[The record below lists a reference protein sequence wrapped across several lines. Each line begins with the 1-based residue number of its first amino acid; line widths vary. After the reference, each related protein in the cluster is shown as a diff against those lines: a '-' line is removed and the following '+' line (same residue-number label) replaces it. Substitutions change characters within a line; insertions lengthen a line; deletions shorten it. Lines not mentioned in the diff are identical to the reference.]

1 MARDT
6 SELESES
13 VDVDS
18 VQVPSTGVNPTI
30 AARLPSDPA
39 DARKRAFIE
48 GYDDEGSEDGEN
60 DGDGEVEW
68 GLLSSPDCRD
78 EDDREFPLHVHDD
91 GLPEYDDVAYV
102 KSVAS
107 DEDESSLYGVVVRV
121 DDVGQWGD
129 QDLYLAGSDGTT
141 IVRIQADHSPS
152 MRAGDQVV
160 LGDVER
166 NDDED
171 GGAAW
176 KQTPESSIV
185 VIDNS
190 TYPAGYLLEERSGLV
205 QAESWYA
212 DDDTPDW
219 KAEMFVKNTILDEC
233 HIETPRGQ
241 DDDMWMYVDDP
252 GSDLHGTWTSNGEDR
267 IKELLDEHLPEWKT
281 NDRTKNSIVS
291 SLIDQTRVPDDE
303 WDEGTPEDEA
313 LQWAIGVQN
322 GVIDLSTGELH
333 DHGPEW
339 RIRRKLPVE
348 YKPEQYDDLGDG
360 IQWFIDATMK
370 TDGDRESFK
379 YLLGHALA
387 RCYPAETVWA
397 LIGPGGNGK
406 TLLLEVIQQL
416 LGDVSGAFDLDIM
429 TSDSSFGGGPLI
441 GSNLAIDDDATDVKM
456 QKTGLMKKASGG
468 SEAMINT
475 KYDQM
480 TGDGYNNFATM
491 VYLANDPPM
500 FGDKTRGMERRIF
513 PIMMPF
519 EFTDDPSDDKKDK
532 IPRREIRDRT
542 QTTDELEA
550 LLVVAVEYARKL
562 YRGDDVSDG
571 RTEDERWTTYEKYS
585 DNILRFWM
593 ECTNASQ
600 GTRVTRNAVY
610 EIYVQ
615 WCNHRGVDPKP
626 SGGRN
631 GFWPLSDQCHGVSYN
646 RDSVYLDGERAI
658 EHVTLDPDALDYAPE
673 WVSEKWEADIDD
685 DETTLANRLDRPTP
699 LADLDGGYCT
709 TEARVIARGHADESE
724 EVGVQLTLED
734 DTTAIDAITWGDEFD
749 GVHVGDKVRL
759 DRAKLSQYRGVPQ
772 LKTAG
777 PTDVR
782 VVEEGPN
789 ARREDY
795 GSDSNSESESE
806 SDTRNAALEETIDG
820 DGEADDSDDGES
832 ETLKDVVADV
842 ESEHDDEEGA
852 PIDAVRDEAADRGMA
867 DDELHDA
874 FERLQLKGELY
885 EPVDGRW
892 RCT

>member
-1 MARDT
+1 MVRD
-6 SELESES
+6 SGDFESES
-13 VDVDS
+13 VDVES
-18 VQVPSTGVNPTI
+18 VQVPGSMGVNPKI
-30 AARLPSDPA
+30 VASLPSTPA

-48 GYDDEGSEDGEN
+48 GYDDDGSEGGEGDSEDGEE
-60 DGDGEVEW
+60 DYDSM
-68 GLLSSPDCRD
+68 LSPPDCRD
-78 EDDREFPLHVHDD
+78 EDDREFPLHVHGDELS
-91 GLPEYDDVAYV
+91 GYDDVAYV
-102 KSVAS
+102 KSVTT
-107 DEDESSLYGVVVRV
+107 DDDKSSLYGRVVRIE
-121 DDVGQWGD
+121 DAGQWGA
-129 QDLYLAGSDGTT
+129 QKLVLASKNGTT
-141 IVRIQADHSPS
+141 IVEIQADHSPS

-160 LGDVER
+160 LGDVAR
-166 NDDED
+166 DDDED

-185 VIDNS
+185 VLDNS
-190 TYPAGYLLEERSGLV
+190 TYPAGYLLEEQSALV
-205 QAESWYA
+205 QAESWYN
-212 DDDTPDW
+212 DDDRPDW
-219 KAEMFVKNTILDEC
+219 KAEEYIKNTILDEC

-241 DDDMWMYVDDP
+241 DDVIMMYVDGP
-252 GSDLHGTWTSNGEDR
+252 GSENHGTWTQNGEDH
-267 IKELLDEHLPEWKT
+267 IKELLEEHLPEWKT

-291 SLIDQTRVPDDE
+291 SLIDQTRVPDDA
-303 WDEGTPEDEA
+303 WDEGTPDDEA
-313 LQWAIGVQN
+313 LQWAIGAQN

-387 RCYPAETVWA
+387 RCYPAEVVWSI
-397 LIGPGGNGK
+397 IGPGGNGK

-513 PIMMPF
+513 PVMMPY

-550 LLVVAVEYARKL
+550 LLVVAVEYAQKL

-571 RTEDERWTTYEKYS
+571 RTEDGRWTTYEKYS
-585 DNILRFWM
+585 DNILRFWK
-593 ECTNASQ
+593 ECTNAAR

-615 WCNHRGVDPKP
+615 WCDHRGVDPKP

-673 WVSEKWEADIDD
+673 WVADKWEADID
-685 DETTLANRLDRPTP
+685 EEATTLANRLDRPTP
-699 LADLDGGYCT
+699 LTDLDGGYCT
-709 TEARVIARGHADESE
+709 TEARVIDRGYADENE
-724 EVGVQLTLED
+724 EVGVKLTLED
-734 DTTAIDAITWGDEFD
+734 DTTAIDAITWDDKFD

-777 PTDVR
+777 PTEVR
-782 VVEEGPN
+782 VVEPGPN
-789 ARREDY
+789 ARSRQ
-795 GSDSNSESESE
+795 ESE
-806 SDTRNAALEETIDG
+806 SDDTRDSALTDTLDEDDG
-820 DGEADDSDDGES
+820 DRSQRERVK
-832 ETLKDVVADV
+832 TLKSIVDEVAD
-842 ESEHDDEEGA
+842 EHDNGA
-852 PIDAVRDEAADRGMA
+852 PIGEIREAAVERGVS
-867 DDELHDA
+867 EEN
-874 FERLQLKGELY
+874 FEHEFDKMKQQGEVY
-885 EPVDGRW
+885 DPKTGRW